1 MHLTDLMD
9 IMIYTIEA
17 YDSSAER
24 FLDVQGASSASGTLI
39 TMYQSNGNDNQKFK
53 FEWCGIIIS
62 DAVRISVSYNIT
74 EYYFIV
80 FKKPVPKAYVIP
92 PVILTIEL
100 TKLLFAAVWKNF
112 PYLFK

>member
-53 FEWCGIIIS
+53 FEWCGNGYKIHPIINEDLVLTLTLNDNGTGYIS
-62 DAVRISVSYNIT
+62 IENDT
-74 EYYFIV
+74 ESLEQIWEV
-80 FKKPVPKAYVIP
+80 
-92 PVILTIEL
+92 L
-100 TKLLFAAVWKNF
+100 
-112 PYLFK
+112 PYRCKQEFCKFNC